1 MNMLPIGKNLEISRI
16 ILLIIVLTFAY
27 NQLLP
32 HQIILAKEADID
44 YGRGPVELTLS
55 AHPSDIQA
63 EAKTPQLTSKLPSNS
78 NLPYYE
84 TWITATAYTSRVQE
98 TDDTPFITASGS
110 TVRDGIV
117 AANFLPFGTE
127 IKIPK
132 LFGNKIFVVEDRMS
146 PKKGYHIDIWFPSRP
161 EALEFGAHLTY
172 IEVVK

>member
-1 MNMLPIGKNLEISRI
+1 MTIYRKYLIGCLAFLIFSGIFIPLINRAKADQDILYLDLTEEEIQNLDES
-16 ILLIIVLTFAY
+16 VLT
-27 NQLLP
+27 
-32 HQIILAKEADID
+32 
-44 YGRGPVELTLS
+44 
-55 AHPSDIQA
+55 IQ
-63 EAKTPQLTSKLPSNS
+63 ENTVVSNNS
-78 NLPYYE
+78 HYYE
-84 TWITATAYTSRVQE
+84 EVDTIYVVITAYSSTPGE

-132 LFGNKIFVVEDRMS
+132 LFGNKMFVVEDRMS